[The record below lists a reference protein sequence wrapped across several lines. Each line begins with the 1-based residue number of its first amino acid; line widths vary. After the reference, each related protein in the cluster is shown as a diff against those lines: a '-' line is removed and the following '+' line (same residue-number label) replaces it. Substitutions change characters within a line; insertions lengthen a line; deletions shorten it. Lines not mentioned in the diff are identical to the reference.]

1 MTYFTKEFI
10 KFFKELEK
18 NNEREWFHANKKRY
32 EEHAKKPFESFVA
45 LMIDRMQAIDP
56 TIVITPKDAI
66 FRIHRDV
73 RFSKDKSPYK
83 VQVSGIISKGG
94 RKDMS
99 TPGIYLQLNHKE
111 FGIYSGAYMP
121 DKNQLQGIREAIAS
135 DPKQFKKLISAKAFT
150 NKFGSIQ
157 GEKNKRIP
165 KEFKEIMETE
175 PLIANKQ
182 FYYMKSLP
190 AETILDPKLP
200 KIVLDYYK
208 ASIPVSNF
216 LSEAMNNDR

>member
-1 MTYFTKEFI
+1 MAYFTKEFL
-10 KFFKELEK
+10 KFFKDLEK

-32 EEHAKKPFESFVA
+32 EEHVKKPFEEFVA
-45 LMIDRMQAIDP
+45 VMIDRMQSVDP
-56 TIVITPKDAI
+56 AIVITPKDAI

-83 VQVSGIISKGG
+83 VQVSGVISSGG

-111 FGIYSGAYMP
+111 FAIYSGAYKP

-135 DPKQFKKLISAKAFT
+135 DPKGFKKLISAKAFVS
-150 NKFGSIQ
+150 KFGAIQ

-165 KEFKEIMETE
+165 KEFQEIHEEE

-182 FYYMKSLP
+182 FYYTAELP
-190 AETILDPKLP
+190 ANTALDDKLV
-200 KIVLDYYK
+200 KIVMDYYK
-208 ASIPVSNF
+208 ASIPVSKF
-216 LSEAMNNDR
+216 LEKAMNAS

>member
-1 MTYFTKEFI
+1 MSHFTKEFL

-18 NNEREWFHANKKRY
+18 NNQREWFHANKKRY
-32 EEHAKKPFESFVA
+32 EEHAKQPFEDFVT
-45 LMIDRMQAIDP
+45 LMIDQMQAIDP

-83 VQVSGIISKGG
+83 VQVSGIISRGG

-111 FGIYSGAYMP
+111 FGIYSGAYRP

-135 DPKQFKKLISAKAFT
+135 DMKGFKKLISAKSFV
-150 NKFGSIQ
+150 NKFGTIQ
-157 GEKNKRIP
+157 GEKNKRVP
-165 KEFKEIMETE
+165 GEFKELVEE
-175 PLIANKQ
+175 QPLIANKQ
-182 FYYMKSLP
+182 FYYVANLDP
-190 AETILDPKLP
+190 ETILDPKLP
-200 KIVLDYYK
+200 KLVLDYYK
-208 ASIPVSNF
+208 AAKPVSDF
-216 LSEAMNNDR
+216 LSAAMTA

>member
-1 MTYFTKEFI
+1 MEYFNKAFLR
-10 KFFKELEK
+10 FLK
-18 NNEREWFHANKKRY
+18 NLDENNNREWFHANKKSY
-32 EEHAKKPFESFVA
+32 EEDVKIPFENFIG
-45 LMIDRMQAIDP
+45 LMIDNMQAIDP

-83 VQVSGIISKGG
+83 NHVSAIISKGG

-99 TPGIYLQLNHKE
+99 TPGLYLQVSAKE

-135 DPKQFKKLISAKAFT
+135 DLSGFEKLINAKAFIS
-150 NKFGSIQ
+150 KFGRIQ

-165 KEFKEIMETE
+165 KEFQEVAEQQA
-175 PLIANKQ
+175 LIANKQ
-182 FYYMKSLP
+182 FYYIANLKADTVL
-190 AETILDPKLP
+190 ETKLP
-200 KIVLDYYK
+200 KILMDHYQAALPLSK
-208 ASIPVSNF
+208 F
-216 LSEAMNNDR
+216 LSEAMGV

>member
-1 MTYFTKEFI
+1 MAYFTKEFL

-18 NNEREWFHANKKRY
+18 NNQREWFHANKKRY
-32 EEHAKKPFESFVA
+32 EEHVKKPFEEFVA
-45 LMIDRMQAIDP
+45 VMIDKMQAIDSR
-56 TIVITPKDAI
+56 IMITPKDAI

-99 TPGIYLQLNHKE
+99 TPGIYLQLDHKE

-135 DPKQFKKLISAKAFT
+135 DPKGFKKLISAKAFV
-150 NKFGSIQ
+150 NKFGTIQ
-157 GEKNKRIP
+157 GEQNKRIP
-165 KEFKEIMETE
+165 KEFKEIAEE
-175 PLIANKQ
+175 QPLIANKQ
-182 FYYMKSLP
+182 FYYMAALP
-190 AETILDPKLP
+190 ANTALDDKLV
-200 KIVLDYYK
+200 KTVLDYYK
-208 ASIPVSNF
+208 ASIPVSRF
-216 LSEAMNNDR
+216 LSEAMSS